1 MDIGF
6 YLLDIE
12 ATNKKHKTIL
22 ESINSLCDLRP
33 YDNIVLFNNKMNN
46 VDLDHKYYVL
56 HMSQAKYFKGYLF
69 LFDMRSSMVTQ
80 QFPAPKKQIMFID
93 NNDWSS
99 KADVPYVFWEKTYLN
114 DNFEFVA
121 NNKELY
127 DIFELCWKKPL
138 SIINDYNYRGIDEI
152 LRKL

>member
-99 KADVPYVFWEKTYLN
+99 KTDIPYVFWEKTYLN

-127 DIFELCWKKPL
+127 DIFDLCWKKPL
-138 SIINDYNYRGIDEI
+138 SIINDYNHRGIDEI